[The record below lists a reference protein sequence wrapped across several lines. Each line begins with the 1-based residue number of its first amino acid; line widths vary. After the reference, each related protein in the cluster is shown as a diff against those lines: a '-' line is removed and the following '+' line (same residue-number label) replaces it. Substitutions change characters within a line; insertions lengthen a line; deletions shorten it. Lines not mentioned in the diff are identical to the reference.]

1 MRLASFVLRVTVFVL
16 LSLYLAT
23 AYVSVGAGKPRK
35 QIDTHHN
42 RT

>member
-1 MRLASFVLRVTVFVL
+1 MRVATFVLRVTVLVL
-16 LSLYLAT
+16 LAIYLAT